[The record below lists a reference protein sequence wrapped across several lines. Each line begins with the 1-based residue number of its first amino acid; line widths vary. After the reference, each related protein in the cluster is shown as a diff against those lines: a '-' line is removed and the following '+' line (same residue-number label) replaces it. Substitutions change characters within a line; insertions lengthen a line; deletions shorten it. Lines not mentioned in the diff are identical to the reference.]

1 MKCAGRET
9 RHLRVLASAWEIQE
23 VEHYAKLVRHLHK
36 DDYMNYKEYTAD
48 EEDDD
53 INTADSLMAYNH
65 KLYNEQ
71 LVSIGNVDSQ
81 LDQLEEV
88 VRSHATFKNP
98 HHSPYESDHD
108 NDKSAESED
117 DNKAGDKMARWHMN

>member
-9 RHLRVLASAWEIQE
+9 RCLRALASAWEIQE
-23 VEHYAKLVRHLHK
+23 VEHHAKLICHMHK
-36 DDYMNYKEYTAD
+36 DDYMNYKEYATEA
-48 EEDDD
+48 DD
-53 INTADSLMAYNH
+53 INAMDSLMAYNH

-88 VRSHATFKNP
+88 VKSRVASNP
-98 HHSPYESDHD
+98 HHSPYESDRD
-108 NDKSAESED
+108 SDEGVESED
-117 DNKAGDKMARWHMN
+117 DNKAGDKMAGWHTD

>member
-1 MKCAGRET
+1 MKRAGRET
-9 RHLRVLASAWEIQE
+9 RHLRALASAWEIQE
-23 VEHYAKLVRHLHK
+23 VEHYAKLVCHLHK

-48 EEDDD
+48 KEDDN

-88 VRSHATFKNP
+88 VRSRAAFKNP

-108 NDKSAESED
+108 SDESAESED